1 MRPTFLLAALAALA
15 WTPALAQDPGH
26 ANSPVLRGADLPAPR
41 VEAAPVPTQD
51 LKVTVQ
57 GRDTVVLTPADLKAL
72 PRAKATF
79 IAHGKQIR
87 YEGALLNAALKQ
99 AGVVSGDRL
108 MGRYLNQVVIAKGAD
123 GFTASYSLGETDPI
137 YRTNPVIIAD
147 RKDDQPLDAKEGP
160 YRLVVDGDLRP
171 GRSVRQVVSV
181 EVKAV
186 P

>member
-1 MRPTFLLAALAALA
+1 MRSLLLSALIAPLAVGAA
-15 WTPALAQDPGH
+15 TPALAQD
-26 ANSPVLRGADLPAPR
+26 LRIT
-41 VEAAPVPTQD
+41 VE
-51 LKVTVQ
+51 
-57 GRDTVVLTPADLKAL
+57 GRDSIVLTPADLKAL
-72 PRAKATF
+72 PRAKANFT
-79 IAHGKQIR
+79 AHGKPIT

-123 GFTASYSLGETDPI
+123 DFTASYSLGETDPI
-137 YRTNPVIIAD
+137 YRVNPVIIAD
-147 RKDDQPLDAKEGP
+147 SKDGQPLDAKEGP

>member
-1 MRPTFLLAALAALA
+1 MPVFAALIAPMVVWTATPVAA
-15 WTPALAQDPGH
+15 
-26 ANSPVLRGADLPAPR
+26 
-41 VEAAPVPTQD
+41 QD
-51 LKVTVQ
+51 LKVTVT

-79 IAHGKQIR
+79 TAHGKPIT
-87 YEGALLNAALKQ
+87 YEGPVLNAALKQ

-108 MGRYLNQVVIAKGAD
+108 MGRYLNQVVVAKGAD

-137 YRTNPVIIAD
+137 YRANPVILAD
-147 RKDDQPLDAKEGP
+147 SKDGQPLDAKEGP

-181 EVKAV
+181 EVKPV

>member
-1 MRPTFLLAALAALA
+1 MRPALLLAAVAAILAA
-15 WTPALAQDPGH
+15 TPALA
-26 ANSPVLRGADLPAPR
+26 
-41 VEAAPVPTQD
+41 QD

-79 IAHGKQIR
+79 TAHGKQIT

-108 MGRYLNQVVIAKGAD
+108 MGRYLNQVVVAKGSD
-123 GFTASYSLGETDPI
+123 GFTATYSLGETDPI
-137 YRTNPVIIAD
+137 YRANPVIIAD
-147 RKDDQPLDAKEGP
+147 SKDGQPLDAKEGP
-160 YRLVVDGDLRP
+160 YRLVVDGDLRL
-171 GRSVRQVVSV
+171 GRSPRMLASV

>member
-1 MRPTFLLAALAALA
+1 MRLPLLLVALATLAA
-15 WTPALAQDPGH
+15 T
-26 ANSPVLRGADLPAPR
+26 PVLA
-41 VEAAPVPTQD
+41 QD

-57 GRDTVVLTPADLKAL
+57 GRDSVVLTPADLKAL

-79 IAHGKQIR
+79 TAHGKPVT

-108 MGRYLNQVVIAKGAD
+108 MGRNLTQVVIAKGSD
-123 GFTASYSLGETDPI
+123 GFTSTYSLGETEPI
-137 YRTNPVIIAD
+137 DRANPVIIAD
-147 RKDDQPLDAKEGP
+147 SKDGQPLDAKEGP

-171 GRSVRQVVSV
+171 GRSPRMLVSI

>member
-1 MRPTFLLAALAALA
+1 MRPTFLLAAIVAPLAALA
-15 WTPALAQDPGH
+15 AT
-26 ANSPVLRGADLPAPR
+26 PVLA
-41 VEAAPVPTQD
+41 QD

-79 IAHGKQIR
+79 TAHGKQIT
-87 YEGALLNAALKQ
+87 YEGALLNAALRR

-108 MGRYLNQVVIAKGAD
+108 MGRYLNQVVIAKGSD
-123 GFTASYSLGETDPI
+123 GFTSTYSLGETDPI
-137 YRTNPVIIAD
+137 YRANPVIIAD
-147 RKDDQPLDAKEGP
+147 SKDGQPLDAKEGP

-171 GRSVRQVVSV
+171 GRSPRMLASV

-186 P
+186 Q

>member
-1 MRPTFLLAALAALA
+1 MRPALLLAAVAAILAA
-15 WTPALAQDPGH
+15 TPALA
-26 ANSPVLRGADLPAPR
+26 
-41 VEAAPVPTQD
+41 QD

-79 IAHGKQIR
+79 TAHGKPIT

-108 MGRYLNQVVIAKGAD
+108 MGRYLNQVVVAKGSD
-123 GFTASYSLGETDPI
+123 GFTATYSLGETDPI
-137 YRTNPVIIAD
+137 YRANPVIIAD
-147 RKDDQPLDAKEGP
+147 SKDGQPLDAKEGP

-171 GRSVRQVVSV
+171 GRSPRMLVSV

>member
-1 MRPTFLLAALAALA
+1 MRPALLLAAVAAILAAN
-15 WTPALAQDPGH
+15 PALA
-26 ANSPVLRGADLPAPR
+26 
-41 VEAAPVPTQD
+41 QD

-79 IAHGKQIR
+79 TAHGKPIT

-108 MGRYLNQVVIAKGAD
+108 MGRYLNQVVIAKGSD
-123 GFTASYSLGETDPI
+123 GFTATYSLGETDPI
-137 YRTNPVIIAD
+137 YRANPVIIAD
-147 RKDDQPLDAKEGP
+147 SKDGQPLDAKEGP

-171 GRSVRQVVSV
+171 GRSPRMLVSV

>member
-1 MRPTFLLAALAALA
+1 MRLLLAALIAPLA
-15 WTPALAQDPGH
+15 VAITTPALA
-26 ANSPVLRGADLPAPR
+26 
-41 VEAAPVPTQD
+41 QD

-57 GRDTVVLTPADLKAL
+57 GRDSLVLTPADLKAL

-79 IAHGKQIR
+79 TAHGKSIT

-108 MGRYLNQVVIAKGAD
+108 MGRYLNQVVVAKGSD
-123 GFTASYSLGETDPI
+123 GFTATYSLGETDPI
-137 YRTNPVIIAD
+137 YRANPVIVAD
-147 RKDDQPLDAKEGP
+147 SKDGQPLDAKEGP

-171 GRSVRQVVSV
+171 GRSVRMLASV

>member
-1 MRPTFLLAALAALA
+1 MRFPLALAAVAALA
-15 WTPALAQDPGH
+15 WTPVLA
-26 ANSPVLRGADLPAPR
+26 
-41 VEAAPVPTQD
+41 QD
-51 LKVTVQ
+51 LKVSVA
-57 GRDTVVLTPADLKAL
+57 GRDSIVLTPADLKAL

-79 IAHGKQIR
+79 TAHGRQIT
-87 YEGALLNAALKQ
+87 YEGAVLNAALLK

-108 MGRYLNQVVIAKGAD
+108 MGRYLNQVVVAKGAD

-137 YRTNPVIIAD
+137 YRTNPVILAD
-147 RKDDQPLDAKEGP
+147 SKDGQPLDAKEGP

-181 EVKAV
+181 EVRPV

>member
-1 MRPTFLLAALAALA
+1 MRPLLLAALITLVA
-15 WTPALAQDPGH
+15 TPALA
-26 ANSPVLRGADLPAPR
+26 
-41 VEAAPVPTQD
+41 QD

-57 GRDTVVLTPADLKAL
+57 GRDSLVLTPADLKAL
-72 PRAKATF
+72 PRTKATF
-79 IAHGKQIR
+79 TAHGKQIT

-99 AGVVSGDRL
+99 AGAVAGDRL

-123 GFTASYSLGETDPI
+123 GFTATYSLGETDPI

-147 RKDDQPLDAKEGP
+147 TKDGQPLDAKEGP

-171 GRSVRQVVSV
+171 GRSVRMLTSV

>member
-1 MRPTFLLAALAALA
+1 MRSLLLSALIAPMAVWAA
-15 WTPALAQDPGH
+15 TPALAQ
-26 ANSPVLRGADLPAPR
+26 
-41 VEAAPVPTQD
+41 E
-51 LKVTVQ
+51 LKVTVA
-57 GRDTVVLTPADLKAL
+57 GRDSAVLTPADLKAL

-79 IAHGKQIR
+79 TAHGKQIT

-108 MGRYLNQVVIAKGAD
+108 MGRYLNQVVVAKGSD

-137 YRTNPVIIAD
+137 YRANPVIIAD
-147 RKDDQPLDAKEGP
+147 SKDGQPLDAKEGP

-171 GRSVRQVVSV
+171 GRSVRMLASV

>member
-1 MRPTFLLAALAALA
+1 MRPMLLAIAVVLAA
-15 WTPALAQDPGH
+15 TPALA
-26 ANSPVLRGADLPAPR
+26 
-41 VEAAPVPTQD
+41 QD

-57 GRDTVVLTPADLKAL
+57 GRDTVTLTPADLKAL
-72 PRAKATF
+72 PRARATF
-79 IAHGKQIR
+79 TAHGKSIT
-87 YEGALLNAALKQ
+87 YEGAVLNAALKQ

-108 MGRYLNQVVIAKGAD
+108 MGRYLNQVVVAKGAD

-147 RKDDQPLDAKEGP
+147 SKDGRPLDAREGP

-181 EVKAV
+181 EVKGV

>member
-1 MRPTFLLAALAALA
+1 MRPLLLAALIAPMAVWAAA
-15 WTPALAQDPGH
+15 PALA
-26 ANSPVLRGADLPAPR
+26 
-41 VEAAPVPTQD
+41 QD

-57 GRDTVVLTPADLKAL
+57 GRDSVTLTPADLAAL

-79 IAHGKQIR
+79 TAHGKQIT

-108 MGRYLNQVVIAKGAD
+108 MGRYLNQVVVAKGAD

-147 RKDDQPLDAKEGP
+147 SKDGQPLDAKEGP

-171 GRSVRQVVSV
+171 GRSPRMLVSV

>member
-1 MRPTFLLAALAALA
+1 MRPLFLAALIALA
-15 WTPALAQDPGH
+15 ATPALA
-26 ANSPVLRGADLPAPR
+26 
-41 VEAAPVPTQD
+41 QD

-79 IAHGKQIR
+79 TAHGKPIT
-87 YEGALLNAALKQ
+87 YEGALLNAALRQ

-123 GFTASYSLGETDPI
+123 GFTSTYSLGETDPI
-137 YRTNPVIIAD
+137 YRANPVIIAD
-147 RKDDQPLDAKEGP
+147 SKDGQPLDAKEGP

-171 GRSVRQVVSV
+171 GRSPRMLASV

>member
-1 MRPTFLLAALAALA
+1 MRFSLALAVAAALA
-15 WTPALAQDPGH
+15 WTPVLA
-26 ANSPVLRGADLPAPR
+26 
-41 VEAAPVPTQD
+41 QD
-51 LKVTVQ
+51 LKVTVA
-57 GRDTVVLTPADLKAL
+57 GRDSVLLTPADVKAL

-79 IAHGKQIR
+79 TAHGHQIT
-87 YEGALLNAALKQ
+87 YEGAVLNAALLK

-108 MGRYLNQVVIAKGAD
+108 MGRYLNQVVVAKGAD

-137 YRTNPVIIAD
+137 YRTNPVILAD
-147 RKDDQPLDAKEGP
+147 SKDGQPLDAKEGP

-181 EVKAV
+181 EVRPV

>member
-1 MRPTFLLAALAALA
+1 MRPFLFAALLTLAA
-15 WTPALAQDPGH
+15 TPALA
-26 ANSPVLRGADLPAPR
+26 
-41 VEAAPVPTQD
+41 QD

-57 GRDTVVLTPADLKAL
+57 GRDSVVLTPADLKAL

-79 IAHGKQIR
+79 TAHGQQIT
-87 YEGALLNAALKQ
+87 YEGPLLNAALLK

-108 MGRYLNQVVIAKGAD
+108 MGRYLNQVVIAKATD
-123 GFTASYSLGETDPI
+123 GFTATYSLGETDPI
-137 YRTNPVIIAD
+137 YRANPVIVAD
-147 RKDDQPLDAKEGP
+147 SKDGQPLDAKEGP

-171 GRSVRQVVSV
+171 GRSVRMLVSV

>member
-1 MRPTFLLAALAALA
+1 MRLPFLLAAIATLAA
-15 WTPALAQDPGH
+15 T
-26 ANSPVLRGADLPAPR
+26 PVLA
-41 VEAAPVPTQD
+41 QD

-79 IAHGKQIR
+79 TAHGKAIT

-108 MGRYLNQVVIAKGAD
+108 MGRYLNQVVIAKGSD
-123 GFTASYSLGETDPI
+123 GFTSTYSLGETDPI
-137 YRTNPVIIAD
+137 YRANPVIIAD
-147 RKDDQPLDAKEGP
+147 SKDGQPLDAKEGP

-171 GRSVRQVVSV
+171 GRSPRMLVSV